1 MAHDKEFEDMM
12 RRLVPDYVPHAPRDR
27 SKQTVP
33 PPKADPLGLAPAKPK
48 EKESAPPPKKWKSPS
63 QMKGTGKLGRYIP
76 GIGQF
81 RGVMNK
87 GGMVG
92 RRGKSRK

>member
-1 MAHDKEFEDMM
+1 M
-12 RRLVPDYVPHAPRDR
+12 
-27 SKQTVP
+27 P
-33 PPKADPLGLAPAKPK
+33 PPPSAHPFRTVDTTTISQAMFSFPMTQAQKKGANPLGLAPAKPK

-63 QMKGTGKLGRYIP
+63 QMKGTGKLGRYIE

-81 RGVMNK
+81 RGGMNK

-92 RRGKSRK
+92 RRGKDRK

>member
-12 RRLVPDYVPHAPRDR
+12 RRLVPDYVPHAPPDH

-48 EKESAPPPKKWKSPS
+48 ESAPPPSK
-63 QMKGTGKLGRYIP
+63 MKGTGKLGRYIE

-81 RGVMNK
+81 RGGKNK

-92 RRGKSRK
+92 RRGKPRK